1 MSYQSEK
8 QQLAERLGKALN
20 AMQGWTPVRR
30 LQYQVM
36 LGVKDRKAHYTQ
48 EFGGEA
54 LPESDSISCL
64 GAPSSASL
72 PLIRILY
79 LLKQGDDLCLDAPT
93 AQAITGQP
101 FVHGQPVLAGL
112 LGVLKDAQTAGFVRR
127 TDPDPHRLT
136 EADRDTIV
144 GLALTDQGRCY
155 LDDVLHTTGK
165 PAAHRTAA
173 P

>member
-8 QQLAERLGKALN
+8 QQLAARLGKALN
-20 AMQGWTPVRR
+20 AMQGWTPARR

-36 LGVKDRKAHYTQ
+36 LGVKDSKAHYTQ
-48 EFGGEA
+48 DFGGEA
-54 LPESDSISCL
+54 TPESDSVSWL
-64 GAPSSASL
+64 VAPSSASL
-72 PLIRILY
+72 PLIRLLY
-79 LLKQGDDLCLDAPT
+79 LLKHGDDLCLDAPT

-101 FVHGQPVLAGL
+101 FVHGQPVIAGL
-112 LGVLKDAQTAGFVRR
+112 LGVLANAQTAGYVRR

-144 GLALTDQGRCY
+144 GLALTDQGKHY
-155 LDDVLHTTGK
+155 LEDVLHTSGN
-165 PAAHRTAA
+165 AATHRAAA